1 MYDVGII
8 GCGVT
13 GAAIAFELSKYNLK
27 VAIIEKENDVA
38 MGATKA
44 NSAIIHAG
52 YDPKPGTLMAKLNV
66 RGSKLCADLCKKLD
80 VPYVNCGALVYAF
93 DDEDIKTLNVLLE
106 RGNANGVEGLKILNK
121 EGEEELYSDKVVIAV
136 GRNFSDIFCFR
147 SLSDVSNCLNLSADD
162 SV

>member
-1 MYDVGII
+1 MFDVGII

-52 YDPKPGTLMAKLNV
+52 YDPKPGSLMARFNV
-66 RGSKLCADLCKKLD
+66 RGSQLMEDLCRKLD
-80 VPYVNCGALVYAF
+80 VPYVNCG
-93 DDEDIKTLNVLLE
+93 
-106 RGNANGVEGLKILNK
+106 
-121 EGEEELYSDKVVIAV
+121 
-136 GRNFSDIFCFR
+136 
-147 SLSDVSNCLNLSADD
+147 
-162 SV
+162 